1 MKVAEISSLAVQ
13 VVRGRWFT
21 VFASFLIMAASG
33 GIYIFGIYSN
43 DIKTTL
49 GYDQQTLNT
58 LAFFKDLGASAG
70 IISGLIYEVT
80 PPWVV
85 LALSAGMNLFSYLM
99 IYLAITGRIARP
111 HVWQMCLYLCLGG
124 NSQSFTNTGAVVTS
138 VKNFPES
145 RGIIIGLLKGY
156 VGLSGAIVTQ
166 LYLAFYGDDSKT
178 LVLLIAWLPAA
189 IPLVFIST
197 IRIFK
202 SPRRPGDSTKP
213 FYCFLY
219 VSLALATF
227 LMVMIVV
234 QKRFTF
240 SHSEYSVSAAIV
252 LLLLFLP
259 LAVAT
264 KEEFKI
270 FRKRKQ
276 SPQDAP
282 PLSVAIETPTVPQ
295 PPPPELKPTP
305 TTAAP
310 TEKGSPLSYVT
321 HIFKAPDRGM
331 DYSILQAIV
340 SIDMLILFFSTISG
354 VGGTLTAIDNMG
366 QIGESLGYPSRN
378 INTFVSL
385 ISIWNYAGRVAAGF
399 ASDILLT
406 KYKVPRP
413 LMLAAVL
420 LLAGAGH
427 LLIAFG
433 IPGSLYLAS
442 VIIGFSLGAQLPLLF
457 AIISEVFGLKY
468 YSTLFNFVPLATP
481 IGTYVLNVKVAGK
494 LYDREAAKQNANL
507 SGSAGKALTCTGV
520 QCFKLSFLIVAAV
533 TVLGALVMLV
543 LVWRTW
549 DFYKDDMFEKY
560 TEWAQG
566 NSQEEEK
573 KKEMTPAP
581 GEKANGN
588 MK

>member
-1 MKVAEISSLAVQ
+1 MKVAELSGLAVQ

-21 VFASFLIMAASG
+21 IFASFLIMAFSG

-43 DIKTTL
+43 DIKTSL
-49 GYDQQTLNT
+49 DYDQQTLNT
-58 LAFFKDLGASAG
+58 VAFFKDFGASIG
-70 IISGLIYEVT
+70 IVSGLIYEVT
-80 PPWVV
+80 PAWVILV
-85 LALSAGMNLFSYLM
+85 LGAGMNLFSYLM
-99 IYLAITGRIARP
+99 IYLAITGRAARP
-111 HVWQMCLYLCLGG
+111 PVWLMCFYICLGG
-124 NSQSFTNTGAVVTS
+124 NSQSFTNTGAVVTG

-145 RGIIIGLLKGY
+145 RGIVIGLLKGY

-166 LYLAFYGDDSKT
+166 LYFAFYGDNPKS

-197 IRIFK
+197 VRIFK
-202 SPRRPGDSTKP
+202 TARQPGESTKP

-227 LMVMIVV
+227 LMVMIII

-252 LLLLFLP
+252 VLLLFLP
-259 LAVAT
+259 LAVVI

-270 FRKRKQ
+270 FRKKKQ
-276 SPQDAP
+276 SLENPP
-282 PLSVAIETPTVPQ
+282 PLSVTIETPTPTIPQ
-295 PPPPELKPTP
+295 PPPPEPKPTP
-305 TTAAP
+305 TTTSP
-310 TEKGSPLSYVT
+310 TKKSSPLSY
-321 HIFKAPDRGM
+321 IIGFFKAPERGE

-340 SIDMLILFFSTISG
+340 SIDMFILFFTTISG

-366 QIGESLGYPSRN
+366 QLGQSLGYPSRSVG
-378 INTFVSL
+378 TFVSL
-385 ISIWNYAGRVAAGF
+385 VSIWNYAGRVAAGF
-399 ASDILLT
+399 ASDIFLT
-406 KYKVPRP
+406 RYKLPRP

-420 LLAGAGH
+420 LLSSAGH

-433 IPGSLYLAS
+433 VPGSLYVAS
-442 VIIGFSLGAQLPLLF
+442 VIIGFSLGAQMPLLF

-481 IGTYVLNVKVAGK
+481 IGSYVLNVKITGK
-494 LYDREAAKQNANL
+494 LYDREAAKQNSKL
-507 SGSAGKALTCTGV
+507 LGSSGKSLTCIGV
-520 QCFKLSFLIVAAV
+520 QCFKVSFLIITAV

-549 DFYKDDMFEKY
+549 DFYRGDSYKKNGEG
-560 TEWAQG
+560 TQCSSQG
-566 NSQEEEK
+566 EEK
-573 KKEMTPAP
+573 KE
-581 GEKANGN
+581 GANGN
-588 MK
+588 TK